1 MAGLSQIFYEQH
13 QNYQDVYDHIWGQEQ
28 ALKDAAEA
36 REPQGIWKTVGGV
49 VLVVTGGLCIV
60 ATGGAATP
68 IVVAG
73 WGIGG
78 GTIAFGVADSVE
90 GAQDI
95 YYGNIYV

>member
-13 QNYQDVYDHIWGQEQ
+13 QNYQDVYDQIWGQEQ

-36 REPQGIWKTVGGV
+36 RETQGIWKTVGGV
-49 VLVVTGGLCIV
+49 VLVVTGGLCIA